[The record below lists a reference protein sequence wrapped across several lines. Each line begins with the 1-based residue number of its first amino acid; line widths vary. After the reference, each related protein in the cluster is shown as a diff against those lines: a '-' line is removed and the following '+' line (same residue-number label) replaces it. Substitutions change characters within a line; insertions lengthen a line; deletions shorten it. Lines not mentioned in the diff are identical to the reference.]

1 MEIKNGSLVFM
12 TFQRPI
18 FKIKP
23 FQDSDSCKVSSEDRM
38 AAVISTHKD
47 QYDRKTFSIIF
58 LDNGELMCVEQN
70 SIKFV
75 MQSGFFL
82 INLLKRFFN
91 N

>member
-58 LDNGELMCVEQN
+58 LDNGDV
-70 SIKFV
+70 I
-75 MQSGFFL
+75 L
-82 INLLKRFFN
+82 IFDGSA
-91 N
+91 